1 MAKIYADLLVAK
13 RRIWST
19 VPAQI
24 QDGVKV
30 VLHGYVQTEVI
41 TADEYFDIV
50 GEPYVE

>member
-13 RRIWST
+13 RRLWAT

-24 QDGVKV
+24 QDAVKD
-30 VLHGYVQTEVI
+30 VLQEYVRTAII